1 MATLEERVA
10 AIEER
15 LGMESGLRASMDSDL
30 SALNMKMSAMN
41 HLIQAVAITQ
51 GEHATELARVTE
63 RLDLL
68 NGQAQEQAAVLGQI
82 IGMLDTLIG
91 REDGPREASAE

>member
-51 GEHATELARVTE
+51 DEHTAGLARVTE

-68 NGQAQEQAAVLGQI
+68 DGRAQEQAAALGQI
-82 IGMLDTLIG
+82 IGMLNTLIAH
-91 REDGPREASAE
+91 EDGPREGG